1 MPDVYGLV
9 AGFTLGVLTTIAW
22 RSVSF
27 RTAKAIRRHLT
38 QRSNGD
44 CKMVLVV
51 RTELGMGKGKIAAQ
65 CSHAALG
72 CYKLAQKAVPE
83 IVSDWE
89 SKGQPKIVLKL
100 DSAGEEGLYT
110 LMQEARKRGI
120 VSTVIRDSGRT
131 QIERGTATVTGLG
144 PSPSDLLDEITSHL
158 KLL

>member
-22 RSVSF
+22 KSVSL
-27 RTAKAIRRHLT
+27 RRAKAISKQLV
-38 QRSNGD
+38 QRSLGD

-72 CYKLAQKAVPE
+72 CYKLAQKAVPDLVAE
-83 IVSDWE
+83 WE
-89 SKGQPKIVLKL
+89 CRGQPKIVLKL
-100 DSAGEEGLYT
+100 DTVGEEGLYC
-110 LMQEARKRGI
+110 LMNEAKKRGI
-120 VSTVIRDSGRT
+120 VSTVIRDSGKT

-144 PSPSDLLDEITSHL
+144 PCTSDLLDEITGHL